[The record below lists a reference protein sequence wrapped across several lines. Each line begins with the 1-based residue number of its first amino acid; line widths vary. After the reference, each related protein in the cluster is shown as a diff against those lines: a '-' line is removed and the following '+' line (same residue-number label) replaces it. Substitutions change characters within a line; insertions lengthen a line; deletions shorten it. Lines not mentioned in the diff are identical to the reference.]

1 MSQSVSQIQTLT
13 NQYNTILSQYQTTY
27 KKYVD
32 NLNALVAQGVSN
44 VDIDTSPEI
53 QKYQS
58 QLENLN
64 AKLIDINNQIIVIIN
79 DNSSNYNA
87 DLNANI
93 KEHKVLAQNYG
104 ALIQERKVIN
114 NVLKRTD
121 SLQQEVD
128 NTDIFTTEYYTR
140 YIILLAI
147 TVVLFFLLFKYA
159 ILSNHQVGGGFD
171 HSKIKLDIIYLLCVM
186 IVFLGLANIFKNMNL
201 MIFFTIVIVI
211 YLFIKIKL
219 LKY

>member
-64 AKLIDINNQIIVIIN
+64 AKLIDLNNQIIDIIN

-87 DLNANI
+87 DLNMNI

-104 ALIQERKVIN
+104 ALIEERKVID

-128 NTDIFTTEYYTR
+128 NTDIFTTESYTR

-159 ILSNHQVGGGFD
+159 ILSNNQSGGGVD
-171 HSKIKLDIIYLLCVM
+171 NSKIKLDIIYLLCVM